1 MIRHRSF
8 SAAFAIRRRAV
19 FRIGRFCIDPVRN
32 PAVIFNHLADLKFIM
47 LQEPLY
53 YKWKNCILE
62 YLNKKINYKINYK
75 HYKSSASHKKV
86 KRCRLS
92 VAYNGDTDI
101 LRGSRG
107 GDGRVSDL

>member
-1 MIRHRSF
+1 
-8 SAAFAIRRRAV
+8 
-19 FRIGRFCIDPVRN
+19 
-32 PAVIFNHLADLKFIM
+32 M

-62 YLNKKINYKINYK
+62 YLNKKIKYKR
-75 HYKSSASHKKV
+75 YKSSASHKKV